1 MFDLSK
7 QEEKDEISDL
17 RMRADKAKEYL
28 DRHRQVLDRLR
39 TLQMSGS
46 TPVASVSPSTNSQ
59 QGITST
65 ARCSLV
71 TLHQCSL

>member
-1 MFDLSK
+1 MFDLPK

-17 RMRADKAKEYL
+17 RMRANQAKECL
-28 DRHRQVLDRLR
+28 DRHRQVLDKLR

-46 TPVASVSPSTNSQ
+46 APVAGVNPSTSSQ

-65 ARCSLV
+65 ARCSL
-71 TLHQCSL
+71 